1 MSVPK
6 ANLQLSE
13 ILYGLVDRGEISEGS
28 PDYLLA
34 QKVVREG
41 FHALEPNEQEAFRTR
56 VEPLLDK
63 PTEQSAAASDIREP
77 DTTNLS
83 QKPPPLK

>member
-1 MSVPK
+1 MSVPR

-13 ILYGLVDRGEISEGS
+13 ILHGLVDRREISEGS

-41 FHALEPNEQEAFRTR
+41 FNALEPNEQEAFRTR

-63 PTEQSAAASDIREP
+63 APGRSAADNGIRAPEV
-77 DTTNLS
+77 TNS
-83 QKPPPLK
+83 SPKSTPRE